1 MENWRDGKMKSTEKV
16 NVTVFT
22 CPNCRREMKNDKLGS
37 LNDYLVVCESCGW
50 RGWTKNVIVTSQI
63 VDVPLKPGERLVTL
77 YDTTEK
83 TATGV
88 KRGKND
94 EKDDE

>member
-1 MENWRDGKMKSTEKV
+1 MKTTEKV
-16 NVTVFT
+16 NVTVYT

-37 LNDYLVVCESCGW
+37 LNDYMVVCESCGW
-50 RGWTKNVIVTSQI
+50 RGWTKNVLVTTQI
-63 VDVPLKPGERLVTL
+63 VDVPLKPGERLVTM
-77 YDTTEK
+77 YDTAEK
-83 TATGV
+83 TAKGV